1 MSMNNPMVNQPMVG
15 QQLQLWNSILISS
28 TCSSISYVFL
38 DAMINRKSR
47 GTGFFCWKTCDILKK
62 IDRNELRRRMQSYFG
77 WLKFCNSKN
86 LLHKIQLETG
96 LRFSNWNGKKVNIS
110 RFYGKYIHIVDI
122 ILYSNRFRVNFVYNY
137 KSYYFESKNKRLLY
151 SVRRYSLPVN
161 FKITPYVRPK
171 KNRSKSATRT
181 D

>member
-1 MSMNNPMVNQPMVG
+1 MKLYLHNVLKLELKQNYQIFPVDSRGIDFVG
-15 QQLQLWNSILISS
+15 YRFFHTHVLL
-28 TCSSISYVFL
+28 
-38 DAMINRKSR
+38 RKSIKVR
-47 GTGFFCWKTCDILKK
+47 LFRLIKRYKDKK
-62 IDRNELRRRMQSYFG
+62 IDRIELRRRMQSYFG

-110 RFYGKYIHIVDI
+110 KFYGKYVHIVEVMN
-122 ILYSNRFRVNFVYNY
+122 YSKYFRVHCVYKH
-137 KSYYFESKNKRLLY
+137 KSYYFESKNKQLFY
-151 SVRRYSLPVN
+151 SIHRYSLPVN

-171 KNRSKSATRT
+171 KNRNKPATRT

>member
-1 MSMNNPMVNQPMVG
+1 
-15 QQLQLWNSILISS
+15 
-28 TCSSISYVFL
+28 
-38 DAMINRKSR
+38 
-47 GTGFFCWKTCDILKK
+47 
-62 IDRNELRRRMQSYFG
+62 MQSYFG

-110 RFYGKYIHIVDI
+110 KFYGKYVHIVEVMN
-122 ILYSNRFRVNFVYNY
+122 YNKYFRVHCVYNN
-137 KSYYFESKNKRLLY
+137 KSYYFESKNKQLFY
-151 SVRRYSLPVN
+151 SIHRYSLPVN

-171 KNRSKSATRT
+171 KNRNKPATRT